1 MKTMKTSSVKGIAK
15 KAITLGVTALL
26 LASCGKDK
34 NKVDEN
40 AVANPFGFPA
50 GTIQNCNSPVQ
61 RVFDFNQGNLSP
73 AGARGGAVYATYI
86 GNDPTTNDSAMIRD
100 YGNNS
105 MQLIVNICRTG
116 DTNIDNI
123 LLNSVPTIT
132 QTFTGDLNVPNKA
145 ACPGRINT
153 GTLNFGYVQSQYG
166 AVPVMSSFQPPQVC
180 L

>member
-1 MKTMKTSSVKGIAK
+1 MKTMKTSSVKAVAK
-15 KAITLGVTALL
+15 KAITLGVAALL
-26 LASCGKDK
+26 ITSCGKDK
-34 NKVDEN
+34 AKTDEN

-50 GTIQNCNSPVQ
+50 GTIQNCSSPVQ
-61 RVFDFNQGNLSP
+61 RVFNFNQGTLSP

-100 YGNNS
+100 FGNDTL
-105 MQLIVNICRTG
+105 QLILNVCRTG
-116 DTNIDNI
+116 DANIDNMLI
-123 LLNSVPTIT
+123 NAVPTIQ

-153 GTLNFGYVQSQYG
+153 GTVVFGYVPSQYG
-166 AVPVMSSFQPPQVC
+166 AIPVQSSFQPPQVC